1 MKRALLIGGLDP
13 SAGAG
18 IVLDAF
24 VAARMGFAP
33 MTVATVLTAQ
43 NSAEFLGSW
52 PVERD
57 FLRQQLQA
65 VAAEGEIAFIKIGA
79 VGSAANASEI
89 ARFLVQ
95 VDVGP
100 VVFDPVLA
108 SSSGGSLLDGEV
120 EGLSALMR
128 ACDLITPNRA
138 EAARLLGLT
147 IDELERPAVEI
158 AEDLSSRLGVAV
170 LVTGV
175 RSGQSA
181 VDVLACGDRVQGFE
195 HQVIAEAGDPR
206 GTGCALATAIAARL
220 CSSDSVAEAVVEAQ
234 EVLLGL
240 VSEAVQL
247 GAGRRQID
255 FVSPR

>member
-33 MTVATVLTAQ
+33 MTVASVLTAQ

-52 PVERD
+52 PVEHD

-65 VAAEGEIAFIKIGA
+65 VATEGEIAFIKIGA

-89 ARFLVQ
+89 ARFLAE

-120 EGLSALMR
+120 EGLAALMR

-138 EAARLLGLT
+138 EAVRLLGLKT
-147 IDELERPAVEI
+147 NELERPAVEL

-181 VDVLACGDRVQGFE
+181 VDVLACGGRVQGFE

-206 GTGCALATAIAARL
+206 GTGCAFATAIAARL

-240 VSEAVQL
+240 VSNAVQL